1 MRFLLIFF
9 LTFIINVSF
18 SQKVLVLD
26 SSVDKVNLIEYSYIY
41 TDLNSEF
48 SINDVLS
55 KKWDYF
61 GKIPSFAPS
70 NNTVWLKYSFINN
83 TDKDIERVFF
93 IPYFHIHTIDAY
105 IIIDSAIMHISKT
118 GIMRNEFSK
127 DNNIIGYPINLK
139 FKQHASQ
146 SIYIKYTQLYRP
158 LRATSYLLS
167 KQAMSDIENISNN
180 YLWLWRGV
188 YGFALIISLILF
200 GVVRL
205 KTFLFYSL
213 LIFGI
218 NLFIFAHVGDIFFFM
233 DSDPT
238 DISSAI
244 DYTGAFFISFS
255 LMLLLNELTPIK
267 YHNKKLWNIVSY
279 LVYGMLPFV
288 FLSYFPS
295 IRISVFTFII
305 HNYIIAVSAFVFISQ
320 IYFLVKNIFLKER
333 NAIVLLIIYSIYLL
347 SGFIDIILPN
357 IAVVGD
363 STFVYKTF
371 IGGSFIEVFLFMLL
385 MVRETEQVYSQR
397 SDLLMKQKEHQKEI
411 IYTMVKSQEEER
423 NRTGQEIHDLIGAN
437 MAIIKH
443 GIDIDSNISAIVD
456 QTIDTVRDLSHG
468 LVAPLVNND
477 EFVDEI
483 NQLAHLF
490 SSKEQKVYV
499 YFHKWP
505 SIDNKESL
513 THIYRICQELLKNA
527 QKHSKATNV
536 FLQFIGQN
544 DKSISVYYED
554 NGVGFNNHK
563 QSSTG
568 LGFRNIKNRIE
579 ILHGS
584 IIIESLPN
592 NGTVINIDM
601 QNI

>member
-1 MRFLLIFF
+1 MRFILTSILI
-9 LTFIINVSF
+9 FIINVSF
-18 SQKVLVLD
+18 SQKVLVID
-26 SSVDKVNLIEYSYIY
+26 SSVDKVNLMEYSYIN
-41 TDLNSEF
+41 TDSNSEF
-48 SINDVLS
+48 SINDLLN
-55 KKWDYF
+55 KEWDYY

-83 TDKDIERVFF
+83 TDEDIDKVFF
-93 IPYFHIHTIDAY
+93 IPYFHIHIIDAY
-105 IIIDSAIMHISKT
+105 VAVDSTIMQIAKT

-127 DNNIIGYPINLK
+127 GNNVIGYPINMH
-139 FKQHASQ
+139 FKKHASQ
-146 SIYIKYTQLYRP
+146 SIYIKYTHLYRP
-158 LRATSYLLS
+158 LRASSYLLS
-167 KQAMSDIENISNN
+167 NLAMSDIENSSNN

-188 YGFALIISLILF
+188 YGFALVISLILF

-218 NLFIFAHVGDIFFFM
+218 NLFIFAHVGDLFFFL

-255 LMLLLNELTPIK
+255 LMLLLNELTPLR

-295 IRISVFTFII
+295 IRMSAFTLII
-305 HNYIIAVSAFVFISQ
+305 HNYIIAVSALVFISQ
-320 IYFLVKNIFLKER
+320 IYFLTKNIYLKER
-333 NAIVLLIIYSIYLL
+333 NAIVLLIIYTIYLL

-371 IGGSFIEVFLFMLL
+371 IAGSFIEVFLFMLL

-397 SDLLMKQKEHQKEI
+397 SDLLMKQKNHQKEI
-411 IYTMVKSQEEER
+411 ITTMVNSIEEER

-443 GIDIDSNISAIVD
+443 GIDRNSDIRPIVD
-456 QTIDTVRDLSHG
+456 QTMDIVRNLSHG
-468 LVAPLVNND
+468 LVAPLVNKD

-490 SSKEQKVYV
+490 STKEQKVNV

-505 SIDNKESL
+505 EIDNKESL

-527 QKHSKATNV
+527 QKHSKATNI

-554 NGVGFNNHK
+554 NGVGFDNHK
-563 QSSTG
+563 QSYKG
-568 LGFRNIKNRIE
+568 LGFRNIKNRIK
-579 ILHGS
+579 ILGGN
-584 IIIESLPN
+584 IIIESSPK
-592 NGTVINIDM
+592 NGTVINIDI
-601 QNI
+601 QSI

>member
-83 TDKDIERVFF
+83 TDEDIERVFF

-568 LGFRNIKNRIE
+568 LGFRNIKNRIK

>member
-1 MRFLLIFF
+1 MRFLLTSI
-9 LTFIINVSF
+9 LIFIINVSF
-18 SQKVLVLD
+18 SQKALVID
-26 SSVDKVNLIEYSYIY
+26 SSVDKVNLMEYSYIY
-41 TDLNSEF
+41 TDSNSEI

-55 KKWDYF
+55 KKWDYY
-61 GKIPSFAPS
+61 GKIPSFSPS
-70 NNTVWLKYSFINN
+70 NNTVWLKYRFINN
-83 TDKDIERVFF
+83 TDEDIERVFF

-105 IIIDSAIMHISKT
+105 IITDSAIMHISKT

-127 DNNIIGYPINLK
+127 DNNIIGYSINIK
-139 FKQHASQ
+139 FKQHTSQ

-167 KQAMSDIENISNN
+167 NVAMSDIENNSNN

-188 YGFALIISLILF
+188 YGFALVISLILF

-205 KTFLFYSL
+205 KIFLYYSL

-218 NLFIFAHVGDIFFFM
+218 NLFIFAHVGDLFFFI

-238 DISSAI
+238 DMSSAI

-255 LMLLLNELTPIK
+255 LIQLLNALTPLR

-288 FLSYFPS
+288 LLSYFPS
-295 IRISVFTFII
+295 IRISAFTLII
-305 HNYIIAVSAFVFISQ
+305 HYYLISVSALVFISQ
-320 IYFLVKNIFLKER
+320 IYFLVKNIYLKER
-333 NAIVLLIIYSIYLL
+333 NAIVLLIIYSIYFL

-371 IGGSFIEVFLFMLL
+371 IAGSFIEVFLFMLL
-385 MVRETEQVYSQR
+385 IVRETEQIYNQR
-397 SDLLMKQKEHQKEI
+397 SDLLMKQKNHQKEI
-411 IYTMVKSQEEER
+411 ITTMVNSIEEER

-443 GIDIDSNISAIVD
+443 GIERDSNIRPIVD
-456 QTIDTVRDLSHG
+456 QTMDIVRNLSHG

-477 EFVDEI
+477 GFVDEI
-483 NQLAHLF
+483 KQLAYLF
-490 SSKEQKVYV
+490 STEDQKVNV

-527 QKHSKATNV
+527 QKHSKATNI

-544 DKSISVYYED
+544 NKSISVYYED
-554 NGVGFNNHK
+554 NGVGFNKDK

-568 LGFRNIKNRIE
+568 LGFRSIKNRIK
-579 ILHGS
+579 ILHGN
-584 IIIESLPN
+584 IIIESSPK
-592 NGTVINIDM
+592 NGTIINIDL
-601 QNI
+601 QYI